1 MTALVYA
8 NIAPM
13 AAALLIGI
21 VTGYWAFRRRPRTA
35 TAKPTVNIEDEA

>member
-1 MTALVYA
+1 MIALAFA

-21 VTGYWAFRRRPRTA
+21 ATGYWAFRRPRAARPASKT
-35 TAKPTVNIEDEA
+35 EDSE